1 MELDARELQDL
12 AGFFGRRFP
21 DRSAAE
27 LGLAAGVSLAP
38 SAGWTSLVAE
48 AARRDR
54 LPQLAAAAR
63 AARPGDPNME
73 ELGRILGPSRRLPR
87 SAVIGAT
94 LGLLVLLAAG
104 FAVAGR
110 GPTSVE
116 APAVAAV
123 VEAAPVEVAPVEAA
137 PVEAAPVE
145 VTPAAAPTD
154 STGTSISASVAASVA
169 ASEST
174 GVCRGAPGSVVGY
187 FHAGST
193 APGQLGETVT
203 ISRGAR
209 VRADYPD
216 RHNHFNAS
224 APVRCV
230 IPPGSSLRLDA
241 APIAVPGAAVWV
253 PVVAGSVL

>member
-87 SAVIGAT
+87 SAVIGAA
-94 LGLLVLLAAG
+94 LGLVVLVAAG

-123 VEAAPVEVAPVEAA
+123 VEAAPVEAAPVEVAPVEAA
-137 PVEAAPVE
+137 PVEAAPDE
-145 VTPAAAPTD
+145 VAPAV
-154 STGTSISASVAASVA
+154 STGTSISASVA

-174 GVCRGAPGSVVGY
+174 GVCRGAPGSIVGY
-187 FHAGST
+187 FHAGPT